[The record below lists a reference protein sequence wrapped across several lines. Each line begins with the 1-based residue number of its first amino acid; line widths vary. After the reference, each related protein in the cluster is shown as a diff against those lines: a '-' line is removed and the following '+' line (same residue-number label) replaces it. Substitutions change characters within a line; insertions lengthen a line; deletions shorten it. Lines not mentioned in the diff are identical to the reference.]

1 MTSPDKF
8 VLENERDFLL
18 QSLENLESEYSSG
31 GIDEDSY
38 RNLHDDYTARTAIV
52 LRKLSS
58 GGKEKEVLSPVS
70 NRRRI
75 LTISAISVF
84 VITAVISL
92 AFAVGIRL
100 PGQSVTGNTES
111 TSDKEVSGADRQRRL
126 EAAVAADPKD
136 ISARL
141 LLAQYL
147 ESQGDLALALE
158 QYDAIL
164 GIDASSAPAL
174 AQSGRILYL
183 TAAAGPAVD
192 AAGMVEKSRLRLD
205 AALLAD
211 PEYSEAR
218 FFRAIVRANE
228 FADFS
233 GAQGDLQRYLVA
245 EPNGRFA
252 AQGRQLLADV
262 TNALSSP
269 SSSSGGG

>member
-1 MTSPDKF
+1 MTSPDRLA
-8 VLENERDFLL
+8 LETERDFLL

-58 GGKEKEVLSPVS
+58 DGKEIEASPPVS
-70 NRRRI
+70 NRRRV
-75 LTISAISVF
+75 LTISAISAF
-84 VITAVISL
+84 IVIAAISL

-111 TSDKEVSGADRQRRL
+111 TSDKKVSSADRQRRL

-147 ESQGDLALALE
+147 EAQGDLALALE

-164 GIDASSAPAL
+164 TIDTSNAPAL

-183 TAAAGPAVD
+183 TAGAGPAVD
-192 AAGMVEKSRLRLD
+192 AAGLVEKSQLRLD

-233 GAQGDLQRYLVA
+233 GAQGDLQRYLVT

-252 AQGRQLLADV
+252 AQARQLLTDV

-269 SSSSGGG
+269 SSSGGGG

>member
-8 VLENERDFLL
+8 ALETERDFLL
-18 QSLENLESEYSSG
+18 RSLEKLESEFSSG
-31 GIDEDSY
+31 GMDEHSY
-38 RNLHDDYTARTAIV
+38 RYLHDDYTARTAIV
-52 LRKLSS
+52 LRKFSS
-58 GGKEKEVLSPVS
+58 DGKEIEASPPVS
-70 NRRRI
+70 SRRRV
-75 LTISAISVF
+75 LTISAISAF
-84 VITAVISL
+84 IVIAAISL

-111 TSDKEVSGADRQRRL
+111 TSDKKVSSADRQRRL

-147 ESQGDLALALE
+147 EAQGDLALALE

-164 GIDASSAPAL
+164 AIDASNAPAL

-183 TAAAGPAVD
+183 TAGAGPAVD
-192 AAGMVEKSRLRLD
+192 AAGLVEKSQLRLD

-233 GAQGDLQRYLVA
+233 GAQGDLQRYLVT

-252 AQGRQLLADV
+252 AQARQLLTDV

-269 SSSSGGG
+269 SSSGGGG